1 MLSDDHERLSDQ
13 SQNSVQSSPVSYHLY
28 YCAIDDFC
36 SGNVDGFKRAVLLG
50 LLQKYLPDILY
61 LNGKDLVEHLYEEA
75 WIEGTESEKKHFY
88 DRYVK
93 TLSLKVDGDG
103 NFTVEVKK

>member
-1 MLSDDHERLSDQ
+1 MKTAGKAIKSALEEHDI
-13 SQNSVQSSPVSYHLY
+13 Y

-61 LNGKDLVEHLYEEA
+61 LNGKSLVEHLYEEA
-75 WIEGTESEKKHFY
+75 WISGTESEKKAFY
-88 DRYVK
+88 ERYVK
-93 TLSLKVDGDG
+93 TLTLKIDKDG

>member
-1 MLSDDHERLSDQ
+1 MYEYENCGKAIKSALEEHDI
-13 SQNSVQSSPVSYHLY
+13 Y

-61 LNGKDLVEHLYEEA
+61 LNGKSLVEHLYEEA
-75 WIEGTESEKKHFY
+75 WISGTESEKKAFY
-88 DRYVK
+88 ERYVK
-93 TLSLKVDGDG
+93 TLTLKIDKDG

>member
-1 MLSDDHERLSDQ
+1 MTSKMNALEEHDI
-13 SQNSVQSSPVSYHLY
+13 Y

-61 LNGKDLVEHLYEEA
+61 LNGKELVEHLYEEA
-75 WIEGTESEKKHFY
+75 NCSITFSYEPPSGVKIQDAAGTE
-88 DRYVK
+88 
-93 TLSLKVDGDG
+93 
-103 NFTVEVKK
+103 